1 MISDQTR
8 ASEVAS
14 LDPDGQ
20 ACYAAAMASGPAYT
34 LELVLDA
41 IESVVTTP
49 LHHDNMCNAA
59 TKKRARAVKIDHT
72 NIEHHKAVRYTIYQ
86 VVRRKLDYNG
96 PRVPLP
102 ALAEIFVKVV
112 FPGPDAE
119 PFTWFQPSA
128 RRDDSQAT
136 VAED

>member
-1 MISDQTR
+1 MS
-8 ASEVAS
+8 
-14 LDPDGQ
+14 
-20 ACYAAAMASGPAYT
+20 SGPAYT

-49 LHHDNMCNAA
+49 LDHNNMCALKTN
-59 TKKRARAVKIDHT
+59 KRARTVKIDHT
-72 NIEHHKAVRYTIYQ
+72 NIEHHKAVRYSIYQ

-112 FPGPDAE
+112 VPGPNDE
-119 PFTWFQPSA
+119 PLTWFQPSA
-128 RRDDSQAT
+128 RRNDSQAT
-136 VAED
+136 VAEDFNNC